1 MEITEINRLGHELK
15 EILGLKTSPV
25 AVGLAADESDIP
37 QGMDKI
43 DKSTRHCQMVD
54 NVRRTGSAFY
64 TTLDDHQCK
73 GGAAVMGMSE
83 MGEKLKN
90 GEFYFHLNHF
100 GNLEAARKTMEKVP
114 HVTPFSVKSIMYAP
128 LEEATFMP
136 DIIVIVTNPRHV
148 MELSQALLYTSG
160 GRIVSS
166 FAGKQSLC
174 GDGVA
179 LPYTTGEVSV
189 TVGCSG
195 SRKYTQIQDEELIIS
210 IPVEMLPELVKAADK
225 MFGQPC

>member
-1 MEITEINRLGHELK
+1 MELKEINKFGRELK
-15 EILGLKTSPV
+15 EILNLKTSPV
-25 AVGLAADESDIP
+25 AVGLAVDENDIP
-37 QGMDKI
+37 KGMEKI
-43 DKSTRHCQMVD
+43 GESTRHCQMVD

-100 GNLEAARKTMEKVP
+100 GNIEAARKTMEKVP
-114 HVTPFSVKSIMYAP
+114 YVTPFSVKSIMYAP
-128 LEEATFMP
+128 LEQATFMP
-136 DIIVIVTNPRHV
+136 DIVVIVTTPRHV

-179 LPYTTGEVSV
+179 LPYTTGEVGV

-195 SRKYTQIQDEELIIS
+195 SRKYTQIQDEEMIIS
-210 IPVEMLPELVKAADK
+210 IPVEKLPELVKAADK